1 MKLSFYICKKII
13 FLHKRNMGSMAHLL
27 NMDSIIQGTLKT
39 IHKSRE
45 RGQTLKSDKTLK
57 MFFLNLYECSKLTWS
72 ELFYSLPWN
81 WGSDCKLNLYETLNA
96 ILGSISTRK
105 RDIWGDL
112 VVVRQRNSYLVWFK
126 PGQNK
131 LFWVRSN

>member
-1 MKLSFYICKKII
+1 MLQKLQSEQVSIKEVKLSFYICKKIK
-13 FLHKRNMGSMAHLL
+13 FLHKRNMGRLAHLQ

-96 ILGSISTRK
+96 ILASISTRK

-112 VVVRQRNSYLVWFK
+112 VVVI
-126 PGQNK
+126 
-131 LFWVRSN
+131 